1 MEKASFWDH
10 FNAAQLNDRQ
20 IKVLNRLF
28 DGFEGNLTTTKWAKL
43 TKCSQDTAYRDILAL
58 VEVGAL
64 RADGAGRNTHYVL
77 VPFSWIQSKKVS
89 TPVDKRSS
97 Y

>member
-1 MEKASFWDH
+1 MEKARFWDH
-10 FNAAQLNDRQ
+10 FNEAQLNDRQ
-20 IKVLNRLF
+20 IKVLNRMF

-58 VEVGAL
+58 VQLGAL

-77 VPFSWIQSKKVS
+77 VSK
-89 TPVDKRSS
+89 DA
-97 Y
+97 